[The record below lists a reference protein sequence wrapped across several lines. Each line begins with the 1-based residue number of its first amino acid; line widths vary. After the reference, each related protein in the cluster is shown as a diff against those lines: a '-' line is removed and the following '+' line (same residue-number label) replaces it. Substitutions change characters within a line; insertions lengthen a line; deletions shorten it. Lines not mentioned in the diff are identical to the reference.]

1 MPAELK
7 KRIPGEAEVRDGDHG
22 RTLILLEI
30 TGVQEGERRWKKG
43 RQFKKGPLQWGGK
56 GDLFPRTDTG

>member
-22 RTLILLEI
+22 LTLILLEI

-43 RQFKKGPLQWGGK
+43 RQFKKGPL
-56 GDLFPRTDTG
+56 